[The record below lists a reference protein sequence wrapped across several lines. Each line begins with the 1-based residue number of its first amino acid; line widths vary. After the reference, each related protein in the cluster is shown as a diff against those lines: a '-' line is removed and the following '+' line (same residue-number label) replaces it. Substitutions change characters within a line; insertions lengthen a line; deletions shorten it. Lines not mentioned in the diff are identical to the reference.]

1 MLRRH
6 FVIYPFVV
14 ALYGVLALAASNVR
28 EVVWLGVLVTPIT
41 TALVVAA
48 AAWVLSRVV
57 SGDVHVRAL
66 VALAIILWFSW
77 YGYFHRALVKQPLLF
92 GLSRHQY
99 AIPAY
104 LLLLSA
110 GVYVI
115 VRRFP
120 RPLSDLS
127 RYLNITTALLILIP
141 TVTLIRDHGLRGGNA
156 ADQGTEPHTRP
167 VLASDAV
174 RPNIYLII
182 LDKYTGAHSLT
193 ANYDFDN
200 SQFIDSLQRLGFTVP
215 RAPQANYVHTHLALS
230 ALLNWQLLDDRPA
243 DLTASGGALPL
254 DYAAIEDNRSWEFL
268 HQRGYRFVFFPSA
281 YPATARNRHADLQ
294 LPDPR
299 QVTSEFEVVWRR
311 NTLAM
316 PVRRWW
322 CRTVGCSSGN
332 FPYTP
337 APPALI
343 DWKFQQLAQMPDS
356 GGAIFAFA
364 HFTVPHE
371 PYVFRADCTPREPY
385 WPMADT
391 GADELP
397 VKQAYVEQI
406 ECVNRKVLRFVD
418 TVLAKSKTP
427 PIIILQADHG
437 HGRLGRTFTILPED
451 APTLVA
457 ERTDIFAAYYL
468 PGHPPGVVY
477 DSITPVNVLPRIFN
491 HYFDAQIPLQPD
503 ATYWS
508 TWEEPFKFTR
518 IR

>member
-1 MLRRH
+1 MPRRH

-14 ALYGVLALAASNVR
+14 ALYGVLALAASNIR
-28 EVVWLGVLVTPIT
+28 EVVWLGVLVVPIT
-41 TALVVAA
+41 TVLVVAA
-48 AAWVLSRVV
+48 AAWILSRAV

-66 VALAIILWFSW
+66 VALAVILWFSW
-77 YGYFHRALVKQPLLF
+77 YGYFQRALVKQPLLF
-92 GLSRHQY
+92 GLSKHQY

-104 LLLLSA
+104 LLLLCAS
-110 GVYVI
+110 VYAI
-115 VRRFP
+115 VRRYP
-120 RPLSDLS
+120 RPLSDLT
-127 RYLNITTALLILIP
+127 RYLNVTAAVLILIP
-141 TVTLIRDHGLRGGNA
+141 TVTLFRDHGLRSEDAHDRGIKSR
-156 ADQGTEPHTRP
+156 TPP
-167 VLASDAV
+167 VLASGAV
-174 RPNIYLII
+174 RPSIYLII
-182 LDKYTGAHSLT
+182 LDKYTDAHSL
-193 ANYDFDN
+193 AVNYDFDN
-200 SQFIDSLQRLGFTVP
+200 SQFVDSLRRLGFTVP

-230 ALLNWQLLDDRPA
+230 ALLNWHLLDDRPA

-268 HQRGYRFVFFPSA
+268 NQLGYRFVFFPSA

-299 QVTSEFEVVWRR
+299 QVTSEFEVVWLR

-316 PVRRWW
+316 PVRQWW
-322 CRTVGCSSGN
+322 CRVVGCSSGK

-343 DWKFQQLAQMPDS
+343 DWKLQQLAQLPES
-356 GGAIFAFA
+356 GGTVFAFA

-385 WPMADT
+385 WPLADSA
-391 GADELP
+391 ADELP
-397 VKQAYVEQI
+397 VKQAYVDQI
-406 ECVNRKVLRFVD
+406 ECVNRKVLRLVD
-418 TVLAKSKTP
+418 TLLAKSTTP
-427 PIIILQADHG
+427 PIIILQSDHG
-437 HGRLGRTFTILPED
+437 HGRLGRTIPAFAVAD
-451 APTLVA
+451 SDRVA
-457 ERTDIFAAYYL
+457 ERTGIFAAYYL
-468 PGHPPGVVY
+468 PGHPSGVVY

-491 HYFDAQIPLQPD
+491 HYFDARIPLQPD